1 MKYFVLGIFL
11 LIVAFDIFVWWN
23 SKIRNRKEKRN
34 KKDLENRI
42 TPVFEVKKNYIPIN
56 GSYDIIIS
64 DFYEYGALLQ
74 IHCSITQN
82 DELIRGFCSRDLTSF
97 EQKIRSEIRMI
108 FDRLEDKKTDRTIKM
123 WYCNSDGSA
132 FSDTNDIPL
141 KIIITFF
148 KPSNMDDKTKELLKQ
163 CIYPHLQDLVEI
175 DWNEVNTILK
185 HCCYTKEHSIVKF
198 LNIISNSDAGEN
210 GISDSTKN
218 ICRHLSMDMNFF
230 YENQWFYGGSNSM
243 SVYENLKAK
252 YTEIKDCYLESLAHE
267 YARDTVF

>member
-1 MKYFVLGIFL
+1 MKYFVLSIFL
-11 LIVAFDIFVWWN
+11 LIVAFDIYVWWN
-23 SKIRNRKEKRN
+23 SKIRNKRN
-34 KKDLENRI
+34 KRNMANRI

-56 GSYDIIIS
+56 GSYDIVIS
-64 DFYEYGALLQ
+64 DFIEYGALLQ

-82 DELIRGFCSRDLTSF
+82 DELVRGFCSKDLTSF

-123 WYCNSDGSA
+123 WYSNSDGSS

-148 KPSNMDDKTKELLKQ
+148 KPSNMDDRTKEVLKQ
-163 CIYPHLQDLVEI
+163 SLYPHLQDLVEI

-185 HCCYTKEHSIVKF
+185 NCYAKERRLMKSLSV
-198 LNIISNSDAGEN
+198 ISNSYTDEN
-210 GISDSTKN
+210 GISDSAKN

-230 YENQWFYGGSNSM
+230 YENQWFYGGGRST

-252 YTEIKDCYLESLAHE
+252 YTEIEDCYLESMAHE
-267 YARDTVF
+267 YIRDTIF